1 MPIQP
6 TNPVEILNTE
16 PFSLL
21 LYGEPK
27 IGKTTLAGQFPA
39 PYFISCPLNEA
50 TSLAALPNARSIKV
64 YGVDN
69 WKDFCET
76 ALSLAR
82 QPASEEFQTLVID
95 TATQA
100 YAFCMDEWVAQ
111 NKGAAISQNTWTIL
125 NRKFLSLIDNVL
137 KTIGKKNLLIL
148 AHSRVVVIGE
158 GAGASKEIS
167 PDFGSGLKSKLEARV
182 NGIFYMQ
189 EYGKNR
195 LLRVEPIAGIDVGS
209 RYRFKGNLTN
219 PTADD
224 IINKL
229 QEYKDKVNER

>member
-1 MPIQP
+1 M
-6 TNPVEILNTE
+6 
-16 PFSLL
+16 
-21 LYGEPK
+21 
-27 IGKTTLAGQFPA
+27 
-39 PYFISCPLNEA
+39 
-50 TSLAALPNARSIKV
+50 
-64 YGVDN
+64 
-69 WKDFCET
+69 
-76 ALSLAR
+76 
-82 QPASEEFQTLVID
+82 
-95 TATQA
+95 
-100 YAFCMDEWVAQ
+100 
-111 NKGAAISQNTWTIL
+111 
-125 NRKFLSLIDNVL
+125 
-137 KTIGKKNLLIL
+137 
-148 AHSRVVVIGE
+148 GE